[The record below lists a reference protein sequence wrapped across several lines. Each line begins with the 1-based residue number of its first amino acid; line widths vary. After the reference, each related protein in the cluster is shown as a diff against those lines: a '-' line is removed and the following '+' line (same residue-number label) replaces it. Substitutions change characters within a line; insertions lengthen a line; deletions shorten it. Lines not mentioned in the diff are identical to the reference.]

1 MPRFLS
7 FYDVIILRFYYG
19 MWPLVQSL
27 AELLHNLPQVVKVL
41 KEHLETSSI
50 DDLPS
55 YLQLVSVLARYN

>member
-1 MPRFLS
+1 
-7 FYDVIILRFYYG
+7 VIILRFYYG